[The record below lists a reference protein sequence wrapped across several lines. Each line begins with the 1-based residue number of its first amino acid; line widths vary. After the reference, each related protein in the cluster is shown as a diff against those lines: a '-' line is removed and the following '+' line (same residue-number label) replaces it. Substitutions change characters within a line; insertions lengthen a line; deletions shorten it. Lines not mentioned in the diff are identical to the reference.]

1 LKKNIFR
8 NFVYSTTISIFALE
22 TKHETM
28 DLSIIIPVYKVE
40 KYISRCIESVI
51 SQEIKDF
58 EVECIIVDD
67 CSPDNSVKI
76 AHDLTDNYQGPIKF
90 RYYRHETNKGI
101 SEARNTGVAY
111 AQGDYILF
119 VDSDDWIAPDSIDYF
134 KSQFRQHPD
143 VDIFIGSVE
152 ETKNKSCFFEYL
164 KQPQLIRNRNTIMQ
178 YSLNDKIYKQ
188 SWNKCVRRRI
198 IQENNIKFEKG
209 CIYEDILW
217 TYETFSHAG
226 SILLLP
232 KVTYVYECNEGS
244 LINTAFDS
252 HKREHSVSSIT
263 TIVGRMLDCPPHK
276 ERFSACVIPEYLIGM
291 ITPLNIGV
299 NLLMT
304 GEVSEKTKKEFKSTR
319 KQLVSATLSYR
330 RVLIALF
337 CLTLYTPLC
346 YLQKASFY
354 RQNYFRLQQFVCRL
368 SHFTDFV
375 H

>member
-1 LKKNIFR
+1 M
-8 NFVYSTTISIFALE
+8 E
-22 TKHETM
+22 TQHETM

-40 KYISRCIESVI
+40 KYISRCIESII
-51 SQEIKDF
+51 SHDIKDID
-58 EVECIIVDD
+58 VECIIVDD
-67 CSPDNSVKI
+67 CSPDNSIKI
-76 AHDLTDNYQGPIKF
+76 AHDLTDNYQGPVIF
-90 RYYRHETNKGI
+90 RYYCHKVNKGV
-101 SEARNTGVAY
+101 SEARNTGLAY

-119 VDSDDWIAPDSIDYF
+119 VDSDDWMTPDSIDYF

-143 VDIFIGSVE
+143 VDIYIGSIK
-152 ETKNKSCFFEYL
+152 ETKNGSCFFEYL

-291 ITPLNIGV
+291 ITSLNIGV

-354 RQNYFRLQQFVCRL
+354 RHNYFRVQQLVCRL
-368 SHFTDFV
+368 SHITDTI
-375 H
+375 HKKTITHA

>member
-1 LKKNIFR
+1 M
-8 NFVYSTTISIFALE
+8 E
-22 TKHETM
+22 TQHETM
-28 DLSIIIPVYKVE
+28 DLSIIIPIYKVE
-40 KYISRCIESVI
+40 KHISRCIESII
-51 SQEIKDF
+51 SQDIKDID
-58 EVECIIVDD
+58 VECIIVDD

-76 AHDLTDNYQGPIKF
+76 AHDLTDNYQGPVTF
-90 RYYRHETNKGI
+90 RYFRHEVNKGI

-119 VDSDDWIAPDSIDYF
+119 VDSDDWMTPDSIDYF
-134 KSQFRQHPD
+134 KSQSNRHPD
-143 VDIFIGSVE
+143 VDIYIGSIK
-152 ETKNKSCFFEYL
+152 ETKNGSCFFDYL
-164 KQPQLIRNRNTIMQ
+164 EQPRLIRNRDTIMQ

-217 TYETFSHAG
+217 TYETFSHAD

-232 KVTYVYECNEGS
+232 KVTYVYEFNGDS
-244 LINTAFDS
+244 LINTAFES

-263 TIVGRMLDCPPHK
+263 TIVSRMLDCPPQN

-291 ITPLNIGV
+291 IAPLNIGV

-304 GEVSEKTKKEFKSTR
+304 GEVSGKTKKEFKSTR

-354 RQNYFRLQQFVCRL
+354 RHNYFRVQQLVCRL
-368 SHFTDFV
+368 SHITDTI
-375 H
+375 HKKTITHA